1 MKKLIFRI
9 GKTFVFCS
17 AMTFFISCEEEG
29 NKLPEAERDTSR
41 KKMELGEFQGDAYVP
56 YDHEMDT
63 VNPPELTFEV
73 KEYDFGSVEEG
84 KLVKYAFKFKNTGK
98 SDLIITDAKAGCSC
112 TVPTIPLE
120 PIAPGESGQIDVVF
134 NSEGKG
140 NSSQSKTIR
149 VYANTY
155 PEMVTKVVLKGKVK

>member
-1 MKKLIFRI
+1 MNKFVKGAALFVLLISM
-9 GKTFVFCS
+9 V
-17 AMTFFISCEEEG
+17 SCEGEKK
-29 NKLPEAERDTSR
+29 NKLPEPERDKTR
-41 KKMELGEFQGDAYVP
+41 KKVKEGELLGDAYVP

-120 PIAPGESGQIDVVF
+120 PIPPGESGQIDVVF

-149 VYANTY
+149 VFANTY